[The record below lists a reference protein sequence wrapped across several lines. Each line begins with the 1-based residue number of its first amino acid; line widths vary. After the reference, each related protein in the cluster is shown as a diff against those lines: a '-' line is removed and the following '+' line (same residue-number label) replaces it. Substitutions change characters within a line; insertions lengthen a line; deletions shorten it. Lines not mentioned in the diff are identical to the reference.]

1 MEFEIVEGEHI
12 LAAETEKELQQLK
25 KRFEDLA
32 ERSWQQNL
40 FTFSPFLSLAEQNV
54 FFEAADRRGWAYTLF
69 GGMDN
74 TERQMVRFGDG
85 RQLGYEQPFPI
96 VCLCIRPL
104 QEKFA
109 DDFTHRDF
117 LGALMN
123 LGIDRSTVGD
133 IFLDGK
139 RAWVFCNETIA
150 PYIQDSLTQVKH
162 TSVKCVMTDGPDQIP
177 EVKLKD
183 VALNVAGLRC
193 DNIVAEVY
201 HLSRSESLTLFKQKK
216 VYVNGKLQENNSYQ
230 LKPEDLVSVRGF
242 GRFIF
247 RGENHTTKKGRL
259 SVSVSVFG

>member
-1 MEFEIVEGEHI
+1 

-25 KRFEDLA
+25 KRFADLA

-40 FTFSPFLSLAEQNV
+40 YTFSAFLSLAEQNALY
-54 FFEAADRRGWAYTLF
+54 EAAEGQEWRFLLF
-69 GGMDN
+69 GGMQD
-74 TERQMVRFGDG
+74 TERRMVRFGDEK
-85 RQLGYEQPFPI
+85 LFGYEQPFPI
-96 VCLCIRPL
+96 ICLCIQPL

-133 IFLDGK
+133 IFIDGK
-139 RAWVFCNETIA
+139 KAWVFCTETIA
-150 PYIQDSLTQVKH
+150 PYIQENLTQVRH
-162 TSVKCVMTDGPDQIP
+162 TSVRCEQAKEAMQLPKRKLTDIS
-177 EVKLKD
+177 
-183 VALNVAGLRC
+183 LNVAGLRC

-201 HLSRSESLTLFKQKK
+201 KLSRSQSLTLFKQKK

-230 LKPEDLVSVRGF
+230 LKVDDLVSVRGF

-247 RGENHTTKKGRL
+247 RGENHTTRKGRL
-259 SVSVSVFG
+259 SVGVSVF

>member
-1 MEFEIVEGEHI
+1 

-40 FTFSPFLSLAEQNV
+40 FTFTSFLSLAEQNA
-54 FFEAADRRGWAYTLF
+54 FLEAAQGKGWHYQMY
-69 GGMDN
+69 GGMEH
-74 TERQMVRFGDG
+74 TERQMVRFGDAKTF
-85 RQLGYEQPFPI
+85 GYEQPYPI

-109 DDFTHRDF
+109 DEFSHRDF

-133 IFLDGK
+133 IFIEGK
-139 RAWVFCNETIA
+139 KAWVFCSETIA
-150 PYIQDSLTQVKH
+150 PYIQENLTQVKH
-162 TSVKCVMTDGPDQIP
+162 TSVRCEASESLEQIP
-177 EVKLKD
+177 ERKLTD
-183 VALNVAGLRC
+183 MALNVAGLRC

-201 HLSRSESLTLFKQKK
+201 KLSRSQSLTLFKQKK

-230 LKPEDLVSVRGF
+230 LKVDDLVSVRGF

-247 RGENHTTKKGRL
+247 RGENHTTRKGRL
-259 SVSVSVFG
+259 SVSVSVF